1 MRCATNLEQSES
13 PNRRLRLSRAF
24 TLIEVMIALGI
35 FFMAAFS
42 ILALVSNTLRN
53 ARRLQD
59 SQVDASMLAAQVM
72 MTNRLYE
79 GTESGDFGDTY
90 PDYSYEQVNIPITNG
105 LWQVDF
111 FVHHH
116 AGRVNTES
124 KMSIFVFSPDSQGAP
139 GTRR

>member
-1 MRCATNLEQSES
+1 MKFVSRSES
-13 PNRRLRLSRAF
+13 ASRHKQRGGRMTRPGF

-72 MTNRLYE
+72 LTNRLYE
-79 GTESGDFGDTY
+79 GTENGDFGDAY
-90 PDYSYEQVNIPITNG
+90 PDYSYEQINTPVTNG

-111 FVHHH
+111 LVHHR
-116 AGRVNTES
+116 GTES

>member
-1 MRCATNLEQSES
+1 MKCTLHSEKVKGE
-13 PNRRLRLSRAF
+13 RERGARMTGRGF

-42 ILALVSNTLRN
+42 ILALVSTTLRS

-72 MTNRLYE
+72 LTNRLYE
-79 GTESGDFGDTY
+79 GTESGDFGDAY
-90 PDYSYEQVNIPITNG
+90 PDYSYEQINTPVTNG

-111 FVHHH
+111 LVHHR
-116 AGRVNTES
+116 GTES
-124 KMSIFVFSPDSQGAP
+124 KMSNFVFSPDSQGET
-139 GTRR
+139 GTRRC

>member
-1 MRCATNLEQSES
+1 MNCKSGLKSTAKRHQ
-13 PNRRLRLSRAF
+13 RGVRLSRPGF

-42 ILALVSNTLRN
+42 ILALVSNSLRN

-72 MTNRLYE
+72 LTNRLYE
-79 GTESGDFGDTY
+79 GTESGDFGDAY
-90 PDYSYEQVNIPITNG
+90 PDYSYEQVNTPVTNG

-111 FVHHH
+111 FVRHR
-116 AGRVNTES
+116 GTES

-139 GTRR
+139 GSRR

>member
-1 MRCATNLEQSES
+1 MNCAIHSEQA
-13 PNRRLRLSRAF
+13 RGHRQRGARLSRPAF

-59 SQVDASMLAAQVM
+59 SQVDASMIAAQVM
-72 MTNRLYE
+72 LTNRLYE
-79 GTESGDFGDTY
+79 GTETGDFGDTY
-90 PDYSYEQVNIPITNG
+90 PDYNYEQVNTPITNG

-111 FVHHH
+111 FIHHR
-116 AGRVNTES
+116 GTES